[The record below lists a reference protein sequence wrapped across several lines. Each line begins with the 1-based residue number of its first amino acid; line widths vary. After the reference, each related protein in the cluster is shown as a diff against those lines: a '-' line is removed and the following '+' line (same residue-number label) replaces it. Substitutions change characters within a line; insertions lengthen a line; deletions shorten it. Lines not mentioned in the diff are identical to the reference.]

1 MAREKAK
8 MTDNQTK
15 SDNKTSHKTCVI
27 ADCINRIDNCPELCI
42 HEFPKDGK
50 LCKKLEKLARRA
62 DKEFYKNR
70 FRFACSEHFLLTNY
84 RRSLTGR
91 RILILVS
98 SVFKARKN
106 TIDTVE
112 ESHRVKRFKAANA
125 KSSFIPPTTC
135 SATSATLVQEVQP
148 DKEVNSE
155 TTESL
160 KTLIKDLESQIETLQ
175 LEVEGL
181 RKDVAVPRFTHERF
195 STSSEDM
202 PFILA
207 SQITRLSLF
216 FGRR

>member
-1 MAREKAK
+1 MARKKAK

-27 ADCINRIDNCPELCI
+27 ADCINRIDNCPELCS

-135 SATSATLVQEVQP
+135 SATSATLAQEVKP

-195 STSSEDM
+195 STSSEDIAFYTGF
-202 PFILA
+202 PDYKTLA
-207 SQITRLSLF
+207 IF
-216 FGRR
+216 W